1 MNDILEKGKSAGLVR
16 LDNQHNTGNLRVF
29 YPKANQDFPFTPEE
43 AVRMRVYTQ
52 LVLDYG
58 YKPELITFEHQVKMG
73 SSYKR
78 VDLAVFEDT
87 SKFKLLIIVE
97 CKRED
102 ISQSGFEEAEKQAF
116 SYDNQQASAYIWVS
130 SLSKNSYY
138 KNSYTATGRTRDKL
152 TDIPSFGTKN
162 AFWYHIYEFLSIQ
175 LNFLKTLYDDVLV
188 PIVRKKWFL
197 RYLVYLFLFFVSG
210 YFLSI
215 FNANTLTPF
224 VIRKTNLLQ
233 NTITFKHLY
242 WFVPIVSTL
251 LVVFLMR
258 ERVLIRA
265 AKSSKN
271 KYDYFWVTCLMI
283 IVPTLFFTGILF
295 DYKKDCYKCVDCINE
310 WKCWWSY
317 NHFALYAREDRYLEY
332 FVPFRIFTPVLAFLT
347 LLANWILKFYKN
359 LG

>member
-29 YPKANQDFPFTPEE
+29 YPKANIDVPFTPEE

-78 VDLAVFEDT
+78 VDLAVFEDA

-102 ISQSGFEEAEKQAF
+102 ISQKDFEEAEKQAF
-116 SYDNQQASAYIWVS
+116 SYDNQQAAAYIWVS

-138 KNSYTATGRTRDKL
+138 KNSYSATGRTRDKL
-152 TDIPSFGTKN
+152 ADIPSFGTKN
-162 AFWYHIYEFLSIQ
+162 AFWYYIYEYLSIQ
-175 LNFLKTLYDDVLV
+175 LNFLKTLYDDVVV

-224 VIRKTNLLQ
+224 AIRKNLLQ

-242 WFVPIVSTL
+242 WFVPIISTL

-271 KYDYFWVTCLMI
+271 KYDYYWVACLMI
-283 IVPTLFFTGILF
+283 IVPTLFFTGIFF
-295 DYKKDCYKCVDCINE
+295 DYKKDCYKCIDCLNE

-332 FVPFRIFTPVLAFLT
+332 FVPFRIFTPLLAFLT
-347 LLANWILKFYKN
+347 LFVNWILKFYKN